1 MSGSRLV
8 TSIEQSPFSTAGP
21 GRSRGQSSAPT
32 RGWPRAP
39 TAGEV
44 LQVLGE
50 SSLTCR
56 PVTLPDGQVPTGPA
70 PAGSHGRRP
79 LAAVASTLV
88 AAALL
93 TTAPDAASASGL
105 RIDAAAGGRLSA
117 RLVAT
122 APPGA
127 LEYVLD
133 DRLVRQTRRR
143 EISIPVRRGKSGP
156 GSRAVW
162 RKLEVRRARSGH
174 VLAKARFAMARRSS
188 RRAPTLILLGAPRA
202 RTERST
208 AVLRFST
215 TAKKTSC
222 SRDGAAVRRC
232 SSPASYERLSP
243 GTHTFSVRTANR
255 HGKASIR
262 VASTVVAAA
271 PPAPGPTPGDPTPA
285 TPVFSD
291 DFEGTALNT
300 ANWSRYSAPYDGGR
314 GLRRPGAISLD
325 GKGNLVIT
333 AQMVD
338 GQLVSGGMALV
349 HNYTYGRYEVRVR
362 TDPDPTA
369 TMSGVVLTWPQ
380 SGNWP
385 QDGEERHLRDW
396 HGGEHPL
403 AVRFVRALRRGQQA
417 LLLLSRGGCG
427 AVAHD
432 GDGLE
437 SGRDQDLSR
446 RRARMDSH

>member
-1 MSGSRLV
+1 
-8 TSIEQSPFSTAGP
+8 
-21 GRSRGQSSAPT
+21 
-32 RGWPRAP
+32 
-39 TAGEV
+39 
-44 LQVLGE
+44 
-50 SSLTCR
+50 
-56 PVTLPDGQVPTGPA
+56 VTLPDRQVLTGPA

-162 RKLEVRRARSGH
+162 RKLEVRRARSGY

-255 HGKASIR
+255 HGTASIR

-271 PPAPGPTPGDPTPA
+271 PPAPGPTPSDPTRA

-369 TMSGVVLTWPQ
+369 TMSGVVLTWPR
-380 SGNWP
+380 SGHWP
-385 QDGEERHLRDW
+385 QDGENDIYETGTAANTRSPFASFVHYGADNRQYYFFHEADAAQWHTMAMDWSPGAIRIYRDGVLVW
-396 HGGEHPL
+396 TLTDTAAIPD
-403 AVRFVRALRRGQQA
+403 
-417 LLLLSRGGCG
+417 
-427 AVAHD
+427 VAHHLCIQLD
-432 GDGLE
+432 PTV
-437 SGRDQDLSR
+437 
-446 RRARMDSH
+446 ARSLTTPVRMYVDYVRIYRHE